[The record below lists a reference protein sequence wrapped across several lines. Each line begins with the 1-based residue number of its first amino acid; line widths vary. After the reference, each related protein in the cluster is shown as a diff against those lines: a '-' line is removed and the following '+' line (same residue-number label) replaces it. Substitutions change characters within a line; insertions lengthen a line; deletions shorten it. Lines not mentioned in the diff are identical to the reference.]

1 MKKAVTLWSHQ
12 SETGESR
19 QHSPHQFYPREVRV
33 RRRIKL
39 RHVLEI
45 HPPETE
51 DMEQCEK

>member
-19 QHSPHQFYPREVRV
+19 QHPPHQFYPREVRV